1 MSWIQAIF
9 LSIIQG
15 LTEFL
20 PVSSSG
26 HLVIFQKLLRLEE
39 PPVLFDILVHVGTL
53 GAIVFYFK
61 EQLLVIFKGIIKKN
75 RFDIKIL
82 LMILIGTIP
91 AGIIG
96 FFLQGYIKDIFDSL
110 KLVGLSL
117 LLTAGLLFS
126 TKFTKNLNKD
136 FKDLNWK
143 ETLFIG
149 IFQAIAILPGV
160 SRSGSTIVA
169 GLWQNLKRETAFAF
183 SFYLA
188 IPAILGALILQI
200 PEISNSSDYYLKQ
213 GIFGMIIAG
222 TVGYF
227 SLIILEK
234 FLKSA
239 KLFWFGLYCL
249 AAGIL
254 VLIV

>member
-26 HLVIFQKLLRLEE
+26 HLVIFQKIFRLEE

-53 GAIVFYFK
+53 GAIVFYFRK
-61 EQLLVIFKGIIKKN
+61 QLLAIFKGVIKKN
-75 RFDIKIL
+75 RSDINIL
-82 LMILIGTIP
+82 SMILIGTIP

-136 FKDLNWK
+136 FKHLNWK

-169 GLWQNLKRETAFAF
+169 GLWRNLKRETAFAF

-200 PEISNSSDYYLKQ
+200 PEMSNTSGYYLKQ
-213 GIFGMIIAG
+213 GIFGMIVAG
-222 TVGYF
+222 IVGYF
-227 SLIILEK
+227 ALTLLERVI
-234 FLKSA
+234 KST
-239 KLFWFGLYCL
+239 KLFWFGFYCFAL
-249 AAGIL
+249 G
-254 VLIV
+254 VLILLV

>member
-1 MSWIQAIF
+1 MDILHVLL
-9 LSIIQG
+9 LSVIQG

-61 EQLLVIFKGIIKKN
+61 NQLLAIFKGVIKKN
-75 RFDIKIL
+75 RFDIRISS
-82 LMILIGTIP
+82 MILIGTIP

-143 ETLFIG
+143 EALFIG

-160 SRSGSTIVA
+160 SRSGATIVA
-169 GLWQNLKRETAFAF
+169 GLWQNLKKETAFAF

-200 PEISNSSDYYLKQ
+200 PEIGNSADDYLKQ
-213 GIFGMIIAG
+213 GIFGMIMAG
-222 TVGYF
+222 IVGYF
-227 SLIILEK
+227 ALTLLERVM
-234 FLKSA
+234 KST
-239 KLFWFGLYCL
+239 KIFWFGFYCL
-249 AAGIL
+249 IVG
-254 VLIV
+254 VLILIV